1 MKKYDNYIKF
11 LEINLLILPHRDINR
26 LSQWQG
32 AIASNNFQKFVLI
45 FVEKKRDK
53 ISLPTLSICLND
65 QFLASSIRFGKAKSA
80 HLKDSI
86 NKIGFRH
93 RESNP
98 GLLGESQLSWPLDH
112 AGLMSCTFFQQ
123 TLSSFVCFKEEESFA
138 FWKIAKTFST
148 LTFAANS
155 KNLHYFTTIFK
166 KKHLIT
172 QLW

>member
-65 QFLASSIRFGKAKSA
+65 QFLASSIRFGKAKST

-112 AGLMSCTFFQQ
+112 AGLINPCFQSTNFDFFSV
-123 TLSSFVCFKEEESFA
+123 LSAWRKHYILRDGKNFLNINNGFRLSES
-138 FWKIAKTFST
+138 I
-148 LTFAANS
+148 L
-155 KNLHYFTTIFK
+155 LYHYS
-166 KKHLIT
+166 
-172 QLW
+172 